1 MKGKKTQ
8 ETEVELQLAVV
19 YQERMAIASIVREI
33 LIMKKRLVFAMSVFK
48 MKELTETQA
57 WQARLLK

>member
-33 LIMKKRLVFAMSVFK
+33 LIMKKRLVFAISVFK
-48 MKELTETQA
+48 GKELTETQA
-57 WQARLLK
+57 EVARLLK